1 MPARRESRTSS
12 SPALLDESEWIDF
25 SEVGRLKDFQPPSSG
40 GAPLSVNSLNFSQF
54 CFQKPVYQWYV
65 DLSRSQKSKLITT
78 QKITD
83 VCGARHRG
91 FQCDLQRI
99 LRPTQRCSDRS
110 KRRRLVVFEHL
121 ASSAVTEDQRTNP
134 SIQVLLVL
142 NFMTAFIPKSFGWVY
157 PCWVFVEY
165 EGTSAWTSRKTKN
178 TKTSK
183 SQKKSSKAYR
193 STRPSDPCHVCYK
206 EKLKQSCASAAGTST
221 LAACCFAGC
230 HDILL
235 AQMPQYEDRMW

>member
-12 SPALLDESEWIDF
+12 SPALLDESEWIGF

-134 SIQVLLVL
+134 SIQVLLAL
-142 NFMTAFIPKSFGWVY
+142 NFMTAFISKSFGWVL
-157 PCWVFVEY
+157 PVLSFRWVWRDKCMNVKKDEKY
-165 EGTSAWTSRKTKN
+165 QDIQMSKKN
-178 TKTSK
+178 QAKRIEALVLRIHVMFAT
-183 SQKKSSKAYR
+183 KKSWSKVVPR
-193 STRPSDPCHVCYK
+193 R
-206 EKLKQSCASAAGTST
+206 LG
-221 LAACCFAGC
+221 
-230 HDILL
+230 LL
-235 AQMPQYEDRMW
+235 P